1 MKIRPTALVVVLA
14 VSLLAAPLDARAQ
27 QPAKIPRV
35 GILLSGF
42 AASPSE
48 PAPLGR
54 AFVEGLRNLGWVEGR
69 NVTFE
74 WRHAEGKTDR
84 YPALAAELVALK
96 VDVIVAASTPG
107 AVALRQATN
116 TIPVVMVAVSDPVGS
131 GLVESLARPSG
142 NMTGL
147 SLLAPALSAKRL
159 DLFKQAMPKLAR
171 AAVLWNTANAGMR
184 LRFTQ
189 TEAAARTLGV
199 RIESVGVQG
208 PDDFENA
215 FATIVKLRPDA
226 LIVLA
231 DTVTVGHRRRSIDF
245 AGANR
250 LPAIYEMREF
260 ADDGGL
266 MSYGISMP
274 DHFRQ
279 AATYVDKI
287 LKGARPA
294 DLPVEQP
301 TKFEFVVNLKT
312 AKALGLTVPQSVL
325 LRADQVIE

>member
-1 MKIRPTALVVVLA
+1 MITRAALALA
-14 VSLLAAPLDARAQ
+14 LTFGLLVATLDARAQ

-35 GILLSGF
+35 GILFFGF
-42 AASPSE
+42 PASPSE

-69 NVTFE
+69 NVMFE
-74 WRHAEGKTDR
+74 WRYAEGKTDR

-96 VDVIVAASTPG
+96 VDVIVASSTPA
-107 AVALRQATN
+107 AVAVKQATN

-131 GLVESLARPSG
+131 GLVGSLARPSG

-147 SLLAPALSAKRL
+147 SLLAPALSA
-159 DLFKQAMPKLAR
+159 
-171 AAVLWNTANAGMR
+171 VLWNTANAGMK
-184 LRFTQ
+184 LRFTE
-189 TEAAARTLGV
+189 TEAASRTLGV

-208 PDDFENA
+208 LDDFENA
-215 FATIVKLRPDA
+215 FASIVKLRPDA

-231 DTVTVGHRRRSIDF
+231 DTVTVTHRRRTIDF
-245 AGANR
+245 AVANR
-250 LPAIYEMREF
+250 LPTIYEMREF

-274 DHFRQ
+274 DHFRH
-279 AATYVDKI
+279 AATYVDRI

-294 DLPVEQP
+294 ELPVEQP

-312 AKALGLTVPQSVL
+312 AKTLGLTIPQSILV
-325 LRADQVIE
+325 RADEIIQ

>member
-1 MKIRPTALVVVLA
+1 MISRRTFLTTVAGG
-14 VSLLAAPLDARAQ
+14 LLAAPLCARAQ
-27 QPAKIPRV
+27 QFAKIPRV
-35 GILLSGF
+35 GILFFGF
-42 AASPSE
+42 PASPSE

-69 NVTFE
+69 NVMFE
-74 WRHAEGKTDR
+74 WRYAEGKTDR

-96 VDVIVAASTPG
+96 VDVIVASSTPA
-107 AVALRQATN
+107 AVAVRQATN

-131 GLVESLARPSG
+131 GLVGSLARPSG

-159 DLFKQAMPKLAR
+159 DLLKQALPWLAR
-171 AAVLWNTANAGMR
+171 AAVLWNTANPGMK
-184 LRFTQ
+184 LRFTE
-189 TEAAARTLGV
+189 TEAASRRLGL

-215 FATIVKLRPDA
+215 FATIAKLGPDG

-231 DTVTVGHRRRSIDF
+231 DTVTVAHRRRTVDF
-245 AGANR
+245 AIANR

-287 LKGARPA
+287 LKGAKPV

-301 TKFEFVVNLKT
+301 TRFELVINMKT
-312 AKALGLTVPQSVL
+312 AKALGFTIPRSLL